1 MAGPPLID
9 KVAYMTRLLNRISPA
24 LVEPGTNSGWMP
36 LVQAVPIVQI
46 VQGVE
51 KDKVCMTTLSLRANL
66 DISSHNAADW
76 QRYAVVLS

>member
-1 MAGPPLID
+1 
-9 KVAYMTRLLNRISPA
+9 
-24 LVEPGTNSGWMP
+24 MP

-51 KDKVCMTTLSLRANL
+51 KDKVCMTTLSSRANL
-66 DISSHNAADW
+66 DISSHNAETDW